1 MIVLDASAVLR
12 ALADETPDVAL
23 LKRLTKTTMHVP
35 YLIDAEVLYALRGL
49 VLGRKIP
56 ADRANDARRDFAAL
70 HLTRYPIRDL
80 GDRVWA
86 LRDDLTAYDACYVA
100 LAEALDCPLVTSD
113 AKLAGAAGH
122 FAQIEVYPPK

>member
-1 MIVLDASAVLR
+1 VIVVDTSAVLR

-23 LKRLTKTTMHVP
+23 LKRLATTSMHVP
-35 YLIDAEVLYALRGL
+35 HLIDAEVLNALRGL
-49 VLGRKIP
+49 VLGRKIS

-70 HLTRYPIRDL
+70 HLTRYPIHDL
-80 GDRVWA
+80 GDRIWR
-86 LRDDLTAYDACYVA
+86 LRDNLTAYDACYVA
-100 LAEALDCPLVTSD
+100 LAEALDSPLVTSD